1 MSVAAAGRTQVPAA
15 VMPSSVMLVSAL
27 ASPAIQREIRD
38 GLRPL
43 PEYRLLADRYGVEIF
58 DWSRAGGHAHR
69 RTALHTLRQVTAFGL
84 SRLRNSGVIFSDGEH
99 LGIPIAA
106 AKALLGIETPQVTI
120 GHRLTSIRKRRLLEL
135 RAIRDGIDRVVVH
148 SNSQLRAAASI
159 GLSPALVPYGIDT
172 SFWSPIPSTEGALIL
187 SPGREQRD
195 HRTLANACRGINA
208 RVVITAASAHS
219 AGARMRKA
227 DPSSAVLERRVV
239 SYGELRRL
247 YAAASLVVIPLLDA
261 DFPAGVTTLLEAM
274 AMGKAIVVSGTEG
287 LADYVQ
293 NGETALAVPAVNPD
307 ALRDA
312 IDRLLTNPAERVE
325 LGRRAREVALSRYG
339 LQVYASRLFD
349 VIVEAGR
356 AHP

>member
-1 MSVAAAGRTQVPAA
+1 MRVMAVGQTQAPAA
-15 VMPSSVMLVSAL
+15 VIPSSVMLVSAL
-27 ASPAIQREIRD
+27 ASPANQREIRD
-38 GLRPL
+38 RLRPL
-43 PEYRLLADRYGVEIF
+43 PEYQLLQDRYGVEIF

-69 RTALHTLRQVTAFGL
+69 RTAVHTLRQVTAFGL
-84 SRLRNSGVIFSDGEH
+84 TRLRNAGVIFSDGEH

-106 AKALLGIETPQVTI
+106 AKSLLGIETPQVMI
-120 GHRLTSIRKRRLLEL
+120 GHRLTSVRKRRLLEL

-148 SNSQLRAAASI
+148 SSSQRRAAASI
-159 GLSPALVPYGIDT
+159 GLAPALVPYGIDT
-172 SFWSPIPSTEGALIL
+172 SFWSPIPSTEAALIL

-195 HRTLANACRGINA
+195 HRTLANACREINT

-227 DPSSAVLERRVV
+227 APSSASLERRVV

-247 YAAASLVVIPLLDA
+247 YAAASLVVIPLLDV

-274 AMGKAIVVSGTEG
+274 AMGKAMIVSDTEG

-293 NGETALAVPAVNPD
+293 NGETALAVPPGNAD

-312 IDRLLTNPAERVE
+312 IDRLLANPAERVE
-325 LGRRAREVALSRYG
+325 LGRRARDVALSRYG
-339 LQVYASRLFD
+339 LELYASRLSET
-349 VIVEAGR
+349 IAEAR
-356 AHP
+356 AAHR